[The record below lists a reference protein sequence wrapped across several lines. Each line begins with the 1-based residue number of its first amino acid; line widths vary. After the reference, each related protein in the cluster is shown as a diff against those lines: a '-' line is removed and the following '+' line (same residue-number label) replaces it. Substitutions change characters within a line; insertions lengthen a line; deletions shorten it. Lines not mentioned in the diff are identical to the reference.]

1 MDGAS
6 GDELEAGSDCPPK
19 ETRYHRHTPRNLVH
33 AYLQIDLVHPELGLL
48 STMNNNNNIYVVFV
62 SSAYQK
68 KAMHTLL
75 ASKLTQLHIPSA
87 ATADPSQDLI
97 SPTCWPRRRAVS
109 DFRLLAPRM
118 NPHHK
123 GKNKNTHTCTHI
135 YGVVIS
141 QDWKTQLKL
150 HPQDTRYRIE
160 SVLSSFLVLLLCV
173 TKVVKSAFDKALVG
187 HEDIDDVVGPEEPTE
202 RDHGVDL
209 QQPLLIKIDS
219 SDSHQK

>member
-19 ETRYHRHTPRNLVH
+19 EKRYHRHTPRNLVH

-87 ATADPSQDLI
+87 AAADPSQDLI

-135 YGVVIS
+135 YGFTS
-141 QDWKTQLKL
+141 TL
-150 HPQDTRYRIE
+150 
-160 SVLSSFLVLLLCV
+160 LSRN
-173 TKVVKSAFDKALVG
+173 KALEVENWILIIYLSFFLFKG
-187 HEDIDDVVGPEEPTE
+187 GNVNYYYLYDMVEFS
-202 RDHGVDL
+202 VDL
-209 QQPLLIKIDS
+209 NRVFS
-219 SDSHQK
+219 